1 MTEQDE
7 DSLLHGL
14 RNPRSAIAAH
24 EEDTD
29 LTDEIQD
36 FRFLSTL
43 SQYIFPVRKH
53 PLPLFTPHG
62 LALVLTS
69 RFSGR
74 PARQ

>member
-14 RNPRSAIAAH
+14 RNPGSAVAAH

-43 SQYIFPVRKH
+43 SQYIFPVRKR
-53 PLPLFTPHG
+53 PPLFQ
-62 LALVLTS
+62 TS
-69 RFSGR
+69 PSGSR
-74 PARQ
+74 ANESPSGFPSR